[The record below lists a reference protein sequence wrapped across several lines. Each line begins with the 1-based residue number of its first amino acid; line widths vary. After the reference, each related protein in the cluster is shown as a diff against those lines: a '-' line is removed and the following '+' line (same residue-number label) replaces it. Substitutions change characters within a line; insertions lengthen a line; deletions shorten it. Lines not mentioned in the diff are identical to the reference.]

1 VPKRND
7 FHAKFTTLSDG
18 SDLIMETSGLDW
30 SFACKW
36 AFGEP
41 HDEMELG
48 ILDGSVCS
56 RREQIKERVCG

>member
-1 VPKRND
+1 
-7 FHAKFTTLSDG
+7 
-18 SDLIMETSGLDW
+18 METSGLDW

>member
-1 VPKRND
+1 V
-7 FHAKFTTLSDG
+7 
-18 SDLIMETSGLDW
+18 GL

-36 AFGEP
+36 ALGEP

-48 ILDGSVCS
+48 ILHGSVCS